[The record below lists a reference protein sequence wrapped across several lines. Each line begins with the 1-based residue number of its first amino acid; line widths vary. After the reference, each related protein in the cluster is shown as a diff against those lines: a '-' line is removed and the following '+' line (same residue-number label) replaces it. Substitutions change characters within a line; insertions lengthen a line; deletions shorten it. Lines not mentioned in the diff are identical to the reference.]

1 MPTELLETLGNINAE
16 LALDIL
22 GDIPQAK
29 ALQRRVSVL
38 IIKRQQR
45 VMAMAI
51 NDNGCGDPGK
61 KLQKER

>member
-1 MPTELLETLGNINAE
+1 MPTELLKTLGNINTE

-38 IIKRQQR
+38 IIKRQQPIT
-45 VMAMAI
+45 ATTI
-51 NDNGCGDPGK
+51 NDNGDGDPCK
-61 KLQKER
+61 IL